1 MESGLQPRQLRAKFD
16 RAAKEALKATADRLS
31 NEFINEITTVK
42 WGWKGDSPTFRK
54 NGEVV
59 TEPRNIVDQ
68 GDLRKS
74 QNRQKDGRYGVKWTW
89 EVDYSAL
96 VHDGASLKGGV
107 RYPKRP
113 WTETAEANVVPT
125 GYFEDILRRELDG

>member
-16 RAAKEALKATADRLS
+16 SAAKEALKATADRLS
-31 NEFINEITTVK
+31 NEFVSEITTVK
-42 WGWKGDSPTFRK
+42 WGWKGDQVTIRSD
-54 NGEVV
+54 GSEV
-59 TEPRNIVDQ
+59 TEPRNIVDS

-74 QNRQKDGRYGVKWTW
+74 QNRQKQGKYAMKWTW

-96 VHDGASLKGGV
+96 VHEGGSLKGGGS
-107 RYPKRP
+107 YPARP
-113 WTETAEANVVPT
+113 WTKTAEANVVPT